1 MGADGSKGEDNQG
14 DGQCYDKGKE
24 TQQKCLD
31 AGFPTDVCK
40 ASGLV
45 TTSDCLLSGMSSG
58 DSYATRSQGAQGA
71 PLGGGGGDNERNS
84 TGGTNVLV
92 GSRAPHAQHA
102 PFMISASQLD
112 QALKDLS

>member
-14 DGQCYDKGKE
+14 DDQCYDKGKE

-58 DSYATRSQGAQGA
+58 DSYATRSQG
-71 PLGGGGGDNERNS
+71 GGGDNGRNS
-84 TGGTNVLV
+84 TGGTNVLA
-92 GSRAPHAQHA
+92 GSRAPHAQHAQHA

>member
-1 MGADGSKGEDNQG
+1 MGADGSKGEDQG

-58 DSYATRSQGAQGA
+58 DSYATRSQG
-71 PLGGGGGDNERNS
+71 GGGDNERNS
-84 TGGTNVLV
+84 TGGTNVLA

>member
-24 TQQKCLD
+24 AQQKCLD

-40 ASGLV
+40 ASGLI

-58 DSYATRSQGAQGA
+58 DSYATWSQGAPCVPQ
-71 PLGGGGGDNERNS
+71 GGGGDNERNS
-84 TGGTNVLV
+84 TGGTNVLA
-92 GSRAPHAQHA
+92 GPRAPHAQHA
-102 PFMISASQLD
+102 PFMISASQFD
-112 QALKDLS
+112 QALKDLR